1 MDETTVNLVAR
12 WRQGDQE
19 AASVLFGRYAQQL
32 IGLAAARLSAR
43 LAQRVDPKEV
53 VQSAF
58 RSFFV
63 AARDRSFDLTRGG
76 DLWRL
81 LVSITLHKLHD
92 QVKRNTA
99 GKRSINR
106 EQGDALDLPDGTLGT
121 IAAHGPSPLEAVALS
136 DELEQLLRSLPALHR
151 QVLEL
156 RLQGNHLDE
165 IAAALRRS
173 VRTVSR
179 ILDSVKQDL
188 EQRASV
194 SRACEAPGLH
204 CRGQ

>member
-1 MDETTVNLVAR
+1 MDEPTINLVAR

-32 IGLAAARLSAR
+32 IGLAASRLSTR
-43 LAQRVDPKEV
+43 LAQRVDPEEV

-63 AARDRSFDLTRGG
+63 AARDGSFDLTRGG

-99 GKRSINR
+99 GKRSIKR
-106 EQGDALDLPDGTLGT
+106 EQAETADHPDGNLGT
-121 IAAHGPSPLEAVALS
+121 VAASGPSPLEAVALS
-136 DELEQLLRSLPALHR
+136 DELEQILRSLPALQR
-151 QVLEL
+151 RVLEL
-156 RLQGNHLDE
+156 RLQGHHLDE
-165 IAAALRRS
+165 IATLLQRS
-173 VRTVSR
+173 IRTVSR
-179 ILDSVKQDL
+179 ILDTIKQDL
-188 EQRASV
+188 EQRESA
-194 SRACEAPGLH
+194 SRACEAVG
-204 CRGQ
+204 

>member
-1 MDETTVNLVAR
+1 MDEPTVNLVAR

-32 IGLAAARLSAR
+32 IGLAASRLSAR
-43 LAQRVDPKEV
+43 LSQRVDAEEV

-63 AARDRSFDLTRGG
+63 AARHGSFDLTRGG

-106 EQGDALDLPDGTLGT
+106 EQADTADHPDGSLRT
-121 IAAHGPSPLEAVALS
+121 IAASGPSPLEAVALS
-136 DELEQLLRSLPALHR
+136 DELEQILRSLPALQR
-151 QVLEL
+151 RVLEL
-156 RLQGNHLDE
+156 RLQGHHLDE
-165 IAAALRRS
+165 IATLMQRS
-173 VRTVSR
+173 IRTVSR
-179 ILDSVKQDL
+179 ILDTIKQDL
-188 EQRASV
+188 EQRDSA
-194 SRACEAPGLH
+194 SRACEAVG
-204 CRGQ
+204 

>member
-43 LAQRVDPKEV
+43 LAQRVDPEEV

-63 AARDRSFDLTRGG
+63 AARDGSFDLTRGG

-81 LVSITLHKLHD
+81 LVSITMHKLHD

-106 EQGDALDLPDGTLGT
+106 EQTEPMGGAEASLHAVT
-121 IAAHGPSPLEAVALS
+121 AHGPTPLEAVALS
-136 DELEQLLRSLPALHR
+136 DELEQILRGLPALHR

-156 RLQGNHLDE
+156 RLQGHHLDE
-165 IAAALRRS
+165 IAAATRRS
-173 VRTVSR
+173 IRTISR
-179 ILDSVKQDL
+179 ILDTVKQDL
-188 EQRASV
+188 EQREQAAP
-194 SRACEAPGLH
+194 RACEFLG
-204 CRGQ
+204 

>member
-19 AASVLFGRYAQQL
+19 AASLLFGRYAQQL

-43 LAQRVDPKEV
+43 LAQRVDPEEV

-63 AARDRSFDLTRGG
+63 AARDGSFDLTRGG

-81 LVSITLHKLHD
+81 LVSITMHKLHD

-106 EQGDALDLPDGTLGT
+106 EQTKPMSGAEAGLQAAT
-121 IAAHGPSPLEAVALS
+121 AHGPTPLEAVALS
-136 DELEQLLRSLPALHR
+136 DELEQILRSLPALQR

-156 RLQGNHLDE
+156 RLQGHHLDE
-165 IAAALRRS
+165 IAAATRRS
-173 VRTVSR
+173 IRTISR
-179 ILDSVKQDL
+179 ILDTVKQDL
-188 EQRASV
+188 EQREQAAP
-194 SRACEAPGLH
+194 RACELLG
-204 CRGQ
+204 